1 MSVVLGVN
9 LDHIATLR
17 QVRGAPYP
25 QPVDGAKICE
35 ECGVY
40 GVTLH
45 LREDRR
51 HIQDYDLFE
60 VKKVLSSCV
69 LNMEMAL
76 NQDIIDV
83 AREVKPHMVTLVP
96 ERREE
101 LTTEGGLDVKRHAE
115 SIRALASEFRNKGIL
130 VSLFIEPD
138 KDAVTLAKEVCADYI
153 EIHTGSYADAK
164 NESARGKELKRILAA
179 ADLAVSL
186 GLNVNA
192 GHGLTCENM
201 PPLLA
206 MNGLREVNIGHSIIS
221 RAVFVGLKSAILEM
235 KGILDRGGK

>member
-1 MSVVLGVN
+1 
-9 LDHIATLR
+9 
-17 QVRGAPYP
+17 
-25 QPVDGAKICE
+25 
-35 ECGVY
+35 
-40 GVTLH
+40 
-45 LREDRR
+45 
-51 HIQDYDLFE
+51 
-60 VKKVLSSCV
+60 
-69 LNMEMAL
+69 
-76 NQDIIDV
+76 
-83 AREVKPHMVTLVP
+83 
-96 ERREE
+96 
-101 LTTEGGLDVKRHAE
+101 VKRHAE